1 MVCVGL
7 VAACGL
13 SLAVVSKG
21 YSLVA
26 CGLLTVVASLVA
38 EHRFSSCGAPVA
50 CGVFLAQG
58 SNPCPLHWQVD
69 SQPLYH
75 QGSPE
80 HKFFIHSFIDGHGL
94 FSPFGYYNNGA
105 VYSLVHEPF
114 SFNVLN
120 SHSLCLVNESIC
132 HINDG
137 NYGKF
142 PWRVTKGL
150 FRKGSM
156 VRKES

>member
-1 MVCVGL
+1 MWRVGFSL
-7 VAACGL
+7 WWLLLLQSIGSVVVVLRL
-13 SLAVVSKG
+13 S
-21 YSLVA
+21 
-26 CGLLTVVASLVA
+26 C
-38 EHRFSSCGAPVA
+38 PVA
-50 CGVFLAQG
+50 CEIFPDQG
-58 SNPCPLHWQVD
+58 SNPRPLHWQVD

-80 HKFFIHSFIDGHGL
+80 HKFFTHSFIDGHGL